1 MPALQIDFISDIAC
15 PWCAIGLQAL
25 EQALRNIGPEL
36 EVELRFQPFELNP
49 NLAPQGE
56 DLRAHLKA
64 KYGIDDA
71 RVDDG
76 AELIRQRGAALGFHF
91 GPRSRIWNTFDA
103 HRLLHAAGLQ
113 DLALQRSLQHALL
126 QAYHGEDLN
135 PSDPA
140 LLRMVAEAAGMS
152 PASVDAVLGSGLYA
166 REVREAEYF
175 WQQSGIQAVPSV
187 VLNRQ
192 HLISGGQPVEV
203 FERALREVAQSESP
217 RPQ

>member
-126 QAYHGEDLN
+126 QAYHGEGLN

-203 FERALREVAQSESP
+203 FERALREVAQAETP
-217 RPQ
+217 RPA